1 MLRLVPT
8 VDSADEDKR
17 RLLYRAEVA
26 ALIGRYA
33 REHGVDW
40 QHFVGQEELVPLVR
54 LIAQYR
60 GATWWREVLKAHSA
74 DEIED
79 LTVPRLKWLSAAELW
94 GASGR
99 R

>member
-8 VDSADEDKR
+8 VDSADEGKR

-26 ALIGRYA
+26 ALTERYV

-40 QHFVGQEELVPLVR
+40 QHFVGQDEQVPLVR
-54 LIAQYR
+54 LMAQYH
-60 GATWWREVLKAHSA
+60 GVTWWREVLKAHSA

-79 LTVPRLKWLSAAELW
+79 LTVPQLKWLSAAELW
-94 GASGR
+94 GAPGR